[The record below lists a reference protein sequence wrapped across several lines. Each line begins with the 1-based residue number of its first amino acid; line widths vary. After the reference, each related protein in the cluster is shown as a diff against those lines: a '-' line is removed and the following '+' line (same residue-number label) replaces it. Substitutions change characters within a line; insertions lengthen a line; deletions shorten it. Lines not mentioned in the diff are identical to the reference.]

1 MHEIVKLDDNVE
13 RTYKLFRFQNLSP
26 EEAVNLTALSVN
38 LKGMSSCGQVE
49 SGTRFGWIMI
59 WLILILISLAMPSLR

>member
-38 LKGMSSCGQVE
+38 LNPSPHWTLDEIKRILFIRDMVEKGRLNG
-49 SGTRFGWIMI
+49 
-59 WLILILISLAMPSLR
+59 

>member
-38 LKGMSSCGQVE
+38 LNPSPHWTLDEIKRILFIRDMVEKGKMGH
-49 SGTRFGWIMI
+49 
-59 WLILILISLAMPSLR
+59 